1 MFRIQEAF
9 LYLRAQTETAKIKI
23 NTMKKFV
30 FTLSLLVVALIGMN
44 GAIAQ
49 TTSEITVTEQEEPA
63 DGPKISVDKEVH
75 DYGTIEQGGDGVCV
89 FTVTNTGNAPLI
101 ISLCKGSC
109 GCTVPKCTKEPI
121 APGATTE
128 VTVKYDT
135 KRVGMINKTVTIT
148 SNAVNAPRKTL
159 RIKGKVNAKPSGGAP
174 TTTGGP
180 TVN

>member
-1 MFRIQEAF
+1 
-9 LYLRAQTETAKIKI
+9 
-23 NTMKKFV
+23 MKKIV
-30 FTLSLLVVALIGMN
+30 FTLSLLIVALIGMN

-63 DGPKISVDKEVH
+63 DGPKISVDKNVH
-75 DYGTIEQGGDGVCV
+75 DYGTIEQGGDGTCV
-89 FTVTNTGNAPLI
+89 FVVTNTGNAPLI

-121 APGATTE
+121 APGASTE

-148 SNAVNAPRKTL
+148 SNATNEPRKVV
-159 RIKGKVNAKPSGGAP
+159 RIKGVVKAKPEGGAP
-174 TTTGGP
+174 TTTEGP
-180 TVN
+180 VNN